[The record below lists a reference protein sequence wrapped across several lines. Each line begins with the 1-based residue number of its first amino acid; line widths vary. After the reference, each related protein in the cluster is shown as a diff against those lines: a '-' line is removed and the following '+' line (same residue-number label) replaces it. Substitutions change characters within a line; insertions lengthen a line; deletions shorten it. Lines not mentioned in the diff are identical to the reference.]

1 MIQSSRT
8 VIILSCSL
16 YLLALPGCRKGPVS
30 DPVVNAEDL
39 IEQIGQITD
48 SLPEKPGPE
57 ATDDQWHIYHAR
69 NYELKKARIELIEE
83 LEKRDLPDEQLNPYI
98 EMKIEDIKKCFYQ
111 ARLEANKFE
120 SKVYRMMDDGSP
132 MAQSLATELFW
143 DLNIYH
149 VNTHLMHLSETDA
162 EQIADFEMSR
172 KDDPRA
178 GRLMARAI
186 RISRLSKD
194 ARVKWSTWIL
204 DNMPPESEGY
214 ELIVAKNRLK
224 NVREGEDIEFSGEDL
239 NGNSIDLKDFRGNA
253 VLVDYWAF
261 WCGFCLAEIPE
272 LKKLNENYYD
282 QGLRIIGVFND
293 HRVDELKEYV
303 KKNQISW
310 PQLVTPNAT
319 KSSYMHPLANRY
331 GITGLPRYMLF
342 AQDGRLMKTGGR
354 VEALKPTIL
363 ELLSQE

>member
-1 MIQSSRT
+1 MIKSSRT
-8 VIILSCSL
+8 VIVVFFSL

-30 DPVVNAEDL
+30 EPAADTGDL

-83 LEKRDLPDEQLNPYI
+83 LEKRDIPDEQLNPYI
-98 EMKIEDIKKCFYQ
+98 EMKVEDIKKCFYQ

-120 SKVYRMMDDGSP
+120 SKVYRMRDNGSP
-132 MAQSLATELFW
+132 LAQSLATELLW

-178 GRLMARAI
+178 GRLMAQAI
-186 RISRLSKD
+186 RKGSLSKD
-194 ARVKWSTWIL
+194 AKVKWSTWIL

-214 ELIVAKNRLK
+214 ELTAAKAQLIADATE
-224 NVREGEDIEFSGEDL
+224 VEFSGEDL
-239 NGNSIDLKDFRGNA
+239 NGNSIDLKDFRGNV

-261 WCGFCLAEIPE
+261 WCGICLAEIPE
-272 LKKLNENYYD
+272 LKKFNDNYHD

-303 KKNQISW
+303 KKHQISW

-319 KSSYMHPLANRY
+319 KSSYMHPLAKKY

-342 AQDGRLMKTGGR
+342 AKDGRLMKTGGR